1 MIPELVASFDRTVAF
16 IEQSVGDL
24 SDDDLVRQ
32 PPGVPN
38 HAAWT
43 LGHVIH
49 SCEAIAGMLGVAPW
63 LPGQWESQFGYGSS
77 PTAVVSQY
85 PGKAELL
92 SALQDASHRLRTALL
107 GLDETALAE
116 PLPDENVRE
125 LLPTKG
131 HAILQ
136 VVAAHMAY
144 HAGQLAVWRRAIG
157 REPVAVF
164 GRDPSRLPGW

>member
-1 MIPELVASFDRTVAF
+1 MIPELVSCFDRTVAF
-16 IEQSVGDL
+16 MQESVADL
-24 SDDDLVRQ
+24 AEEDIVLQ

-49 SCEAIAGMLGVAPW
+49 SCQAMAGELGVEPW
-63 LPGQWESQFGYGSS
+63 LPRDWGSQFGYGSS

-85 PGKAELL
+85 SSKAALL
-92 SALQDASHRLRTALL
+92 AAMGEASHRLRTALL
-107 GLDETALAE
+107 GMDDTALAE
-116 PLPDENVRE
+116 PLPDETVRDI
-125 LLPTKG
+125 LPTKG

-136 VVAAHMAY
+136 VVAAHTAY

-157 REPVAVF
+157 KPSVAVF
-164 GRDPSRLPGW
+164 I